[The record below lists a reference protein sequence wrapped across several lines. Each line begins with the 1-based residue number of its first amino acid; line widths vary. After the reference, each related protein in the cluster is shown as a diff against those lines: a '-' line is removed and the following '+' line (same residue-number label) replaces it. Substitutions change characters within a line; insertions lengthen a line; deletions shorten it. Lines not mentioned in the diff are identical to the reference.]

1 MVFRVV
7 YGLFFVMV
15 FGLTSCKMEKKPSNL
30 VSGEVSK
37 TGGPP
42 NIIYILADDLGY
54 GDLSIY
60 GQKKF
65 KTPNIDRLAA
75 EGILFTQHYSGSTV
89 CAPSRSSLMT
99 GMHTGH
105 TVVRGNYGI
114 KPEGQFPIPD
124 STLTIAEVLK
134 KAGYS
139 TGAFGKW
146 GLGYP
151 GSEGDPNNQGFD
163 TFYGYNCQ
171 TMGHNYY
178 PYHLWSNQDSI
189 VLPENSGKKKG
200 VYAPSLIHE
209 RTLAFIEENKDRP
222 FFAYVPSIIPHA
234 ELVAPEEEMKR
245 VRGKY
250 VPEKVF
256 KGIDN
261 GPRYKIGGY
270 GSQTESHA
278 AFAAMVGILDRQVGE
293 ILEKVKDLGIAD
305 NTIIIFTS
313 DNGPHL
319 EGGADPDYFNSN
331 GLLKGYKRD
340 LYEGGVRVPMLVK
353 WPNKIKPGTVTAH
366 VSAFWDVFPTLAE
379 IAEAKK
385 TPDLDGISFLPTL
398 LGESVVQ
405 KEHEY
410 LYWEFHEKGGRQAV
424 RMGDWKAVK
433 YNVLENP
440 DARIEL
446 YDLSKDIGEENN
458 VATYFPKVVAEME
471 SILEKA
477 RTPSEVFV
485 FGKSK

>member
-1 MVFRVV
+1 MDFKVV
-7 YGLFFVMV
+7 YGLMIIAAM
-15 FGLTSCKMEKKPSNL
+15 GLSSCKMEKKSS
-30 VSGEVSK
+30 VGGSAQVSK
-37 TGGPP
+37 TIVPP

-54 GDLSIY
+54 GDLSVY
-60 GQKKF
+60 GQKNF
-65 KTPNIDRLAA
+65 QTPNIDKLAA
-75 EGILFTQHYSGSTV
+75 QGMLFTQHYSGSTV
-89 CAPSRSSLMT
+89 CAPSRSALMT

-171 TMGHNYY
+171 TIGHNYY

-189 VLPENSGKKKG
+189 VLPQNSGTKKG
-200 VYAPSLIHE
+200 IYAPSLIHE
-209 RTLAFIEENKDRP
+209 KALQFIEENKDRP

-234 ELVAPEEEMKR
+234 ELVAPEEVLNR
-245 VRGKY
+245 FRGKY
-250 VPEKVF
+250 LPEKVY
-256 KGIDN
+256 KGIDE
-261 GPRYKIGGY
+261 GPKYKIGGY

-278 AFAAMVGILDRQVGE
+278 AFAAMVSVLDEQVGE
-293 ILEKVKDLGIAD
+293 IVQKVNDLGIAD

-319 EGGADPDYFNSN
+319 EGGADPDYFDSN

-340 LYEGGVRVPMLVK
+340 LYEGGIRVPMLIK
-353 WPNKIKPGTVTAH
+353 WPNKIKPGTVTDH

-379 IAEAKK
+379 IAGVKE
-385 TPDLDGISFLPTL
+385 TPGLDGISLLPTL
-398 LGESVVQ
+398 LGNSTEQ

-433 YNVLENP
+433 YNVLQNP

-446 YDLSKDIGEENN
+446 YDLSQDTGEANN
-458 VATYFPKVVAEME
+458 VAADFPEVVAEME
-471 SILEKA
+471 SILERA
-477 RTPSEVFV
+477 RTPSEVFG